1 MNKTAVN
8 DYLVEYSKKEF
19 PEMIQRELKIQHDKK
34 FATAL
39 IGPRRS
45 GKTYYLFQ
53 LMKEE
58 GASESLYLNF
68 EDTRLL
74 DLDFKD
80 IREVIR
86 LHTELSGKIPKNLFL
101 DEIQN
106 ISRWEAAVR
115 ELYDTHKYHIYLTGS
130 SSKLL
135 SKEIATQMRGRS
147 LTYLFL
153 PFSFGEYLK
162 VRNFSTTKMSRDDIS
177 ILKHHLRDY
186 LEFGGFPDVV
196 ISQQKEKILKEYF
209 DAILYKDVVER
220 HNVKNLHLVNLIFK
234 QLVNSF
240 SKEFSV
246 NALYQNFKS
255 QGAKVSRDTI
265 YKYINYFEDSVSVF
279 MLKRHSEK
287 LRQKE
292 AWPRK
297 VYLSDTGFSK
307 VIKSSEDVGRLME
320 NIVFLELIRRKNTK
334 PLLEISYYKD
344 TQGREVD
351 FVLKEAG
358 KITELIQVT
367 YAIDPADIRKTET
380 KNMAMASK
388 KLNCEKQTVITWDY
402 EADQENIRY
411 TPLWKWLLTEE

>member
-19 PEMIQRELKIQHDKK
+19 PEIIQRELKIQHDKK

-367 YAIDPADIRKTET
+367 YAIEPADIRKTET

>member
-19 PEMIQRELKIQHDKK
+19 PEIIQRELKIQHDKK
-34 FATAL
+34 FATVL

>member
-334 PLLEISYYKD
+334 PLLEINYYKD
-344 TQGREVD
+344 PQGREVD

-367 YAIDPADIRKTET
+367 YAIEPADIRKTET

>member
-34 FATAL
+34 FAKAL

-53 LMKEE
+53 LMKDE
-58 GASESLYLNF
+58 GATESLYLNF

-74 DLDFKD
+74 DLDFRD

-86 LHTELSGKIPKNLFL
+86 LHTELLGKIPKNLFL

-153 PFSFGEYLK
+153 PFSFREYLK
-162 VRNFSTTKMSRDDIS
+162 VRNFSTTKMSRDYTS

-307 VIKSSEDVGRLME
+307 VIKSSEDLGRLME
-320 NIVFLELIRRKNTK
+320 NVVFLELNRKKNTK
-334 PLLEISYYKD
+334 PLLEINYYKD
-344 TQGREVD
+344 PQGREVD

-367 YAIDPADIRKTET
+367 YAIEPAEIRKVET
-380 KNMAMASK
+380 KNIVVASK

-402 EADQENIRY
+402 EADQENIGY
-411 TPLWKWLLTEE
+411 MPLWKWLLIEE

>member
-334 PLLEISYYKD
+334 PLLEINYYKD

-367 YAIDPADIRKTET
+367 YSIEPADIRKTET